1 MWRRKQRRPPAT
13 YEDVRR
19 VAEVLSRFNA
29 HLIERH
35 FPVSADTAQEFM
47 ARLVE
52 ERLFGGLQPDGWHYL
67 PVRKLRQRRS
77 RRKPKIAKIVGFDE
91 SIVEEPEPAE
101 DVTRRIDALEREG
114 YALRAK
120 VNRLQEA
127 RKSVISQREQWKA
140 RALAAEALLK
150 SARDLRSKGT
160 DRFDALRRIV
170 AKELHPDH
178 CAGGDFEK
186 LARGEFFKRLWP
198 EIEQLMGRT

>member
-1 MWRRKQRRPPAT
+1 
-13 YEDVRR
+13 
-19 VAEVLSRFNA
+19 
-29 HLIERH
+29 
-35 FPVSADTAQEFM
+35 M

-67 PVRKLRQRRS
+67 PVRKLRQRRT

-101 DVTRRIDALEREG
+101 DVTRRIDALEPEG

-160 DRFDALRRIV
+160 DRFDALRRSSPRNCTRTTARV
-170 AKELHPDH
+170 ATLKSWHE
-178 CAGGDFEK
+178 
-186 LARGEFFKRLWP
+186 REFFKRLWP